1 MKDEKTMTINQ
12 TLDEVQSL
20 LLLVLNNFFNG
31 KMPYEVAFAITAM
44 ANAYI
49 ESFKGDNSAKFV
61 TQKFESDQEY
71 LPVIF
76 PTDDVIQLQKDNL
89 EKLQRSLIGEN
100 DARDE
105 WLFWDDQY
113 IPDSH
118 DHHGQD
124 LS

>member
-1 MKDEKTMTINQ
+1 MKEEKTMTINQ

-76 PTDDVIQLQKDNL
+76 PTDDVMQLQIDNL
-89 EKLQRSLIGEN
+89 KKLQKSLISEN
-100 DARDE
+100 EARDE

-113 IPDSH
+113 GPGPH
-118 DHHGQD
+118 DQPGQA
-124 LS
+124 